1 MLRSTRTVRIIRGT
15 LRRIPPQTPP
25 NRHIATRRYTLAKL
39 FSYTTTMLT
48 QLAMGMG

>member
-1 MLRSTRTVRIIRGT
+1 VLRSTRTVRVIRGT
-15 LRRIPPQTPP
+15 LGRIPPQTPP

-39 FSYTTTMLT
+39 FSYVTTMLK

>member
-1 MLRSTRTVRIIRGT
+1 VLRSTRTVRVTQDT
-15 LRRIPPQTPP
+15 LGRIPPQTPP

-39 FSYTTTMLT
+39 FSYVTTMLK